1 VLQTVGRAESHACGY
16 ILCHD
21 VLKILHISTRLILGG
36 SQENT
41 VLSCEGQA
49 RLGHEVH
56 LAFGPIY
63 GPEGSLLKRVEAFR
77 TDDGRGITTHVVPS
91 LVRSINPWHDVRC
104 WYQLRALIQKID
116 PDIIHTHSSKAG
128 IIGRSAGW
136 SVSSW
141 TDDLWSTG
149 LTDFAGV
156 VHTIHGPPF
165 MPIDGGG
172 IARLK
177 TRVSNRIY
185 EMAERY
191 AAKRCHLIVSVA
203 NAMTEQ
209 FLARGIGQREQYVT
223 VYSGM
228 EVEPY
233 LVPSAGEGRDE
244 MRSSLG
250 FAANDFVVGTVARLA
265 EHKGHDDVLSALAG
279 DLKATPTMKLLWVGD
294 GWWRARLI
302 DRAGSL
308 GLKVAQ
314 LDRGESV
321 DRVRGASVV
330 LTGLVPPERVPGL
343 VRAMDVL
350 AHPSLREG
358 LPRTVP
364 QALLSGVCPVAYDC
378 DGTGEACIDMQIGR
392 LVKTGDVQGLRE
404 ALRWC
409 AENPQLRGQLAE
421 RGRAMCAERFS
432 AQTMVRD
439 LEAVYQRALRL
450 ARQRS

>member
-1 VLQTVGRAESHACGY
+1 MPIPALAGTFSS
-16 ILCHD
+16 LN

-77 TDDGRGITTHVVPS
+77 TQDGRGITTHVVPS
-91 LVRSINPWHDVRC
+91 LVRSINPWHDARC
-104 WYQLRALIQKID
+104 WFQLRALMQKID

-128 IIGRSAGW
+128 IIGRAAGW

-141 TDDLWSTG
+141 ADELWYTG
-149 LTDFAGV
+149 LSEPAGI

-165 MPIDGGG
+165 MPISGGSLS
-172 IARLK
+172 RLK

-185 EMAERY
+185 EIAERY
-191 AAKRCHLIVSVA
+191 AANRCHIIVSVA
-203 NAMTEQ
+203 KSMTDQ
-209 FLARGIGQREQYVT
+209 FLARSIGRPEQYTT

-233 LVPSAGEGRDE
+233 LTPRPGESRDE

-250 FAANDFVVGTVARLA
+250 FADSDFVVGTVARLA
-265 EHKGHDDVLSALAG
+265 EHKGHDDLLSALAD
-279 DLKATPTMKLLWVGD
+279 DLRTSQTMKLLWVGD
-294 GWWRARLI
+294 GWWRQRLI
-302 DRAGSL
+302 DRAQSL
-308 GLKVAQ
+308 GLKVVQ
-314 LDRGESV
+314 LDRSEPV
-321 DRVRGASVV
+321 ERVRGASVV

-343 VRAMDVL
+343 IRAMDVL

-364 QALLSGVCPVAYDC
+364 QALLTGVCPVAYDC
-378 DGTGEACIDMQIGR
+378 DGTGEACIDMQTGR
-392 LVKTGDVQGLRE
+392 LVKTSDVQGLRE
-404 ALRWC
+404 AIRWC
-409 AENPQLRGQLAE
+409 AANPEQRQQLAQ
-421 RGRAMCAERFS
+421 RGRAMCADRFS
-432 AQTMVRD
+432 AQTMVRE
-439 LEAVYQRALRL
+439 LETVYQRALSL
-450 ARQRS
+450 ARNS